1 MLYQLSKLI
10 HVAGFILGIGVML
23 STTVAF
29 KHFWALYDTNKAQG
43 IAAFKAFGNVQ
54 KFGMIGLLL
63 VLAGGIG
70 MFALAD
76 SAFWDLL
83 WFRIKMA
90 LVVLMLVNGFTFGR
104 TSTLAL
110 QSFLKSESTDA
121 NRARELQSKVRMFQ
135 LLQIS
140 IFAAIILL
148 SVFRFAGAE

>member
-23 STTVAF
+23 SATVAF
-29 KHFWALYDTNKAQG
+29 KHFWALYDTNKVQG

-63 VLAGGIG
+63 VLAGGIS
-70 MFALAD
+70 MFALSD
-76 SAFWDLL
+76 WAFWDML
-83 WFRIKMA
+83 WFKIKMA
-90 LVVLMLVNGFTFGR
+90 LVVIMLVNGFTFGR

-110 QSFLKSESTDA
+110 QSFLKSGSTDA

-148 SVFRFAGAE
+148 SVFRFSGE